1 MISVEVITDTA
12 AREALSG
19 QWQTLTEG
27 SFASAFTQPAWY
39 NAWASAFGASH
50 PTLIAAFEN
59 GELVGILPLGI
70 SRPTL
75 PNLFLPF
82 VVPYARGDYQPF
94 LVVPNRQAEIV
105 PKLLEAA
112 FAHFRKES
120 TFLFPSIPSTDP
132 SLPVLRDW
140 LRSKGYPTTEE
151 LETVPRMRTKGMTYE
166 QLEKTWPANHRKEV
180 RRRLKRLAEQGE
192 VSLWRP
198 SSVEET
204 MPVLHEFFEVHD
216 EKWLSQGYPG
226 RFQEPRHR
234 KHFEEIVMQLW
245 GKGLFFSTVRCGDIN
260 ISFQLGF
267 QSDGWIQSY
276 RRTYRLN
283 FHAFS
288 PGTAH
293 IALLSEYVC
302 QENLQG
308 VDFLRG
314 EEPHKYRWSN
324 ESHDV
329 IDITCGRRSSSTSY
343 FWLTKGKPY
352 TRRTV
357 GRYYMLSKA
366 KLQDVRRKI
375 KSFGTSGSPETEEK

>member
-19 QWQTLTEG
+19 QWQALTEG

-75 PNLFLPF
+75 PNLYLPF

-94 LVVPNRQAEIV
+94 LVLPNRQAEIV

-112 FAHFRKES
+112 FAHFRKEG
-120 TFLFPSIPSTDP
+120 TFLFPSIPTDDP

-140 LRSKGYPTTEE
+140 LRSKGYPSTEAS
-151 LETVPRMRTKGMTYE
+151 ETAPRLRIDGMSYE
-166 QLEKTWPANHRKEV
+166 QLERTWPSNRRKEV
-180 RRRLKRLAEQGE
+180 RRQRKLLGEHGE

-198 SSVEET
+198 ASVEET
-204 MPVLHEFFEVHD
+204 MPVLHEFFDVHD
-216 EKWLSQGYPG
+216 EKWLSQGLPG
-226 RFQEPRHR
+226 RFQESRHR
-234 KHFEEIVMQLW
+234 RHFEEIVIQLW
-245 GKGLFFSTVRCGDIN
+245 GKSLFFSTVRCGDIN
-260 ISFQLGF
+260 ISFQMGF
-267 QSDGWIQSY
+267 QAGGWVQSY
-276 RRTYRLN
+276 RPTYRLK
-283 FHAFS
+283 FHSYS
-288 PGTAH
+288 PGTMH
-293 IALLSEYVC
+293 IALLAEYVC
-302 QENLQG
+302 QQNLIG
-308 VDFLRG
+308 IDFLLGG
-314 EEPHKYRWSN
+314 EPYKYRWSN
-324 ESHDV
+324 ESQDV
-329 IDITCGRRSSSTSY
+329 VDITCGRRPSSVSY

-366 KLQDVRRKI
+366 KLQDLRRQM
-375 KSFGTSGSPETEEK
+375 KSSGTSGSREPEGK